1 MWEAVGLR
9 MFFEHNIPVLPLP
22 AEAFTLRRFYQLVAY
37 SRSKRTPFLAENGQ
51 GFLRKT
57 DTHSCRKRTGI
68 PDQSGQGFLR
78 KTDSRTPVENGQ

>member
-1 MWEAVGLR
+1 TKMAIEFALSKG
-9 MFFEHNIPVLPLP
+9 I
-22 AEAFTLRRFYQLVAY
+22 AY